1 MGIIHFQN
9 NASILEQKNKI
20 KSTFPFEKHVFVL
33 KSQVALNELELNS
46 IDIMCSLIIN
56 KYINRFGQY
65 KSLLLTDISSFHN
78 IFKNYFK
85 TLQTQNY

>member
-1 MGIIHFQN
+1 MLPYL
-9 NASILEQKNKI
+9 SKKKKI
-20 KSTFPFEKHVFVL
+20 KSTFPFEKHSFVL
-33 KSQVALNELELNS
+33 KSQVALNELESNS

-56 KYINRFGQY
+56 KHINRFGQY
-65 KSLLLTDISSFHN
+65 ESLLLTDINSFHN